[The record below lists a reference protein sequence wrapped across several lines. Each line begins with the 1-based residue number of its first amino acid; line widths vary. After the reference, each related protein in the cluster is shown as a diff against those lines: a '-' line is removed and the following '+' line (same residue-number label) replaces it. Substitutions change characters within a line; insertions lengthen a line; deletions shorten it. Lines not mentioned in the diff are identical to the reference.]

1 MLEQRRRL
9 ILLACALLSPLR
21 AAAELLEEADYRV
34 IPQQPVLDPKRIE
47 VVEFFYYGCRW
58 CNEFEPYLS
67 DWLNRK
73 PADVLFRYQPAIKS
87 RRWITL
93 TKAYFAL
100 LLLGELPRLQERV
113 YRAYHRENVNLEDE
127 SVLIDWAVKQGLRRD
142 RFEQALQSDAV
153 MAQVEA
159 SREMTH
165 AYQVDTTPSVV
176 VEGRYLT
183 SSGMAGG
190 VAELILS
197 VDELVEM
204 ARKERRAAR

>member
-127 SVLIDWAVKQGLRRD
+127 SVLIDWAVKQGLKRD
-142 RFEQALQSDAV
+142 RFEQALRSDAV

-159 SREMTH
+159 SRELTH
-165 AYQVDTTPSVV
+165 AYEVDTTPSVV

-190 VAELILS
+190 VAELILT
-197 VDELVEM
+197 VDELIEM

>member
-9 ILLACALLSPLR
+9 VLLACALLSPLR

-127 SVLIDWAVKQGLRRD
+127 SVLIDWAVKQGLKRD
-142 RFEQALQSDAV
+142 RFEQALRSDAV

-159 SREMTH
+159 SRELTH
-165 AYQVDTTPSVV
+165 AYEVDTTPSVV

-190 VAELILS
+190 VAELILT
-197 VDELVEM
+197 VDELIEM